1 VDRVEPSSADDLE
14 RLEQANAE
22 LRRVNARLARGL
34 IGTSSSAAAAL
45 QARLERA
52 EHELAVVR
60 GELAEKERAERE
72 QRELQAWI
80 DHLQREIA
88 SRERELEGIRGS
100 QAWRLASRYWDLRD
114 RLLRRGRS

>member
-1 VDRVEPSSADDLE
+1 VDGVEPSRDEELE
-14 RLEQANAE
+14 RLEQANAD

-52 EHELAVVR
+52 EHDLAVAR
-60 GELAEKERAERE
+60 AELAERERAERE
-72 QRELQAWI
+72 QRELQTWI

-88 SRERELEGIRGS
+88 SRERELEGIRAS

-114 RLLRRGRS
+114 RLLRRARR